1 MCVEEAVEQELLPQ
15 QQQRRKSP
23 VRKMHHYIRAPD
35 QSPHHED
42 QPENLSAE
50 VLPSARLQHLFFT
63 CLPLLPMSL
72 SATFGEAGHSKSN
85 CHLVGLLSGLH
96 TLRLLYSNR

>member
-50 VLPSARLQHLFFT
+50 VLPSARLQHLF
-63 CLPLLPMSL
+63 LPVFLFSP
-72 SATFGEAGHSKSN
+72 
-85 CHLVGLLSGLH
+85 
-96 TLRLLYSNR
+96 